1 MIAVVTGASG
11 FVGHTLVRRLRDAG
25 HEVHCLVRP
34 MGGQP
39 PPGVRRH
46 VVVFDEPRS
55 LLHCDALE
63 GADVVYHL
71 AAATK
76 AVSEED
82 FVHANVTP
90 TRNLLGA
97 ITARRLTPRFI
108 FVSSQAAAG
117 PATSPTH
124 PVNED
129 DVPRPVEAYG
139 RSKLEAERIVESFS
153 HHLATTVIR
162 PCAIFGPYD
171 RDFLTLFRLA
181 HRGFVVY
188 PGVAQHW
195 LSLLHVDD
203 VVTGLMAAATR
214 KEAVSRVYFL
224 SSAMP
229 VQWRALGESIASVM
243 SRRVRHVNVPGP
255 LVQGAS
261 VAGELLG
268 RLTRRAM
275 LANRSKAA
283 LSREPYWVCSAS
295 RARAELGFTESRSL
309 PEAVRDTYYWYRKS
323 GWLSGSRRDAGPV
336 A

>member
-11 FVGHTLVRRLRDAG
+11 FVGHTLVRRLRQAG
-25 HEVHCLVRP
+25 HEVRCLIRP

-39 PPGVRRH
+39 PPGVHRH
-46 VVVFDEPRS
+46 VVVFEEPRS

-63 GADVVYHL
+63 GADVVFHL

-76 AVSEED
+76 AVSDEE
-82 FVHANVTP
+82 FLRANVTP

-97 ITARRLTPRFI
+97 ITARRLTPRFV

-117 PATSPTH
+117 PASSPTH
-124 PVNED
+124 PVDED

-153 HHLATTVIR
+153 NHVATTVIR
-162 PCAIFGPYD
+162 PCAILGPHD

-181 HRGFVVY
+181 QRGFVVY

-195 LSLLHVDD
+195 LSLLHVED
-203 VVTGLMAAATR
+203 VVTGIMAAATR
-214 KEAVSRVYFL
+214 TQAVSRVYFL

-229 VQWRALGESIASVM
+229 VQWRALGESIARAM
-243 SRRVRHVNVPGP
+243 ERRVRHVNVPGA

-261 VAGELLG
+261 LAGDVVG
-268 RLTRRAM
+268 RMTRRA
-275 LANRSKAA
+275 LLLNRNKAA
-283 LSREPYWVCSAS
+283 LSRQPYWVCSAS
-295 RARAELGFTESRSL
+295 RARAELGFSESFSL
-309 PEAVRDTYYWYRKS
+309 PDAVRETYYWYRKS
-323 GWLSGSRRDAGPV
+323 GWLGDSHRGAGPV